1 MAQKSFLYR
10 VFSCKGQEID
20 HQEYFL
26 KNKKKENMG
35 RFYIIRFLMTRTSFP
50 KTVLQDVCFKLQ
62 IGRRKK
68 EKITQMCLTIYS
80 HTMYI

>member
-1 MAQKSFLYR
+1 
-10 VFSCKGQEID
+10 
-20 HQEYFL
+20 
-26 KNKKKENMG
+26 MG
-35 RFYIIRFLMTRTSFP
+35 RFYIIRFLMTCTSFP

-62 IGRRKK
+62 IERRKK